1 MPVLHYIHDPLCG
14 WCYAASP
21 LVEAAAALPGM
32 TVTLH
37 GGGLWDPPTGL
48 PPAKRS
54 MIASADQRIA
64 TLTGQPFGAAYLEG
78 LLQDPATVF
87 DSRPVT
93 AALLAVGDQALAML
107 RLIQTA
113 HYVEGLRVVEP
124 EVLAGLAARLGVDG
138 FVARFSTV
146 DVDGHIAATRRLMQ
160 RIGAGGFPT
169 FLLESEAGVR
179 HVPHSDCYGDIP
191 RFVERLS
198 N

>member
-1 MPVLHYIHDPLCG
+1 MPTLHYIHDPLCG

-21 LVEAAAALPGM
+21 LVAAAAALPGM
-32 TVTLH
+32 IVALH

-54 MIASADQRIA
+54 MIAAADARIA
-64 TLTGQPFGAAYLEG
+64 QLSGQVFGAAYLEG

-93 AALLAVGDQALAML
+93 AALLAAGEQALPML

-138 FVARFSTV
+138 FAARLSAV

-169 FLLESEAGVR
+169 FLLESEAGLR
-179 HVPHSDCYGDIP
+179 PVPHSDCYGDVP
-191 RFVERLS
+191 RFVQRLA
-198 N
+198 